1 MDQEKGMGIGEGAGR
16 PLGTTAREP
25 GGVGTQ
31 SGAGLEGEDGST
43 GLERR
48 SLFSK
53 KQRSRPKEGSR
64 VSAQHPGGRDAGTE
78 PTAVGGAVEP
88 AHFPPQNPMKAF
100 LGLQPRPLPELSRS
114 TNTRGAG
121 ADRRGR
127 GRERAELSERAEV
140 VAEPR
145 GGD

>member
-1 MDQEKGMGIGEGAGR
+1 MDLQAWKGVLCSARGR
-16 PLGTTAREP
+16 GP
-25 GGVGTQ
+25 GLNK
-31 SGAGLEGEDGST
+31 AP
-43 GLERR
+43 R
-48 SLFSK
+48 
-53 KQRSRPKEGSR
+53 
-64 VSAQHPGGRDAGTE
+64 GRDAGTE

-88 AHFPPQNPMKAF
+88 AHFPPRNPMKAF

-127 GRERAELSERAEV
+127 GRGRAELSEREEV

-145 GGD
+145 GAD